1 MKTENLAYH
10 NHYQH
15 YLANNNNNRS
25 ANKTTA
31 GLNPSGRLSFKA
43 NPLPVAK
50 TMGEKLARNKV
61 FNWFLDILADNSLMA
76 DAIIALGLTAIARPA
91 LIAAFPSKD
100 PVEKRKNEYQIGH
113 SIGTGILGLITTFV
127 AAEPIKRAVKKVMD
141 NPSKYMKNSASY
153 IKEHDRV
160 FKETASRIHQPI
172 FLPLRA
178 AATIAIV
185 PPILSAMGLSK
196 TGKELPPVD
205 KAKIDYSFMSFKGND
220 AKPFRGFT
228 KIKSSYDSAKDNLS
242 KNNKANPSFKGV
254 GNMVTEGLA
263 KGIGK
268 VADTSYARRFI
279 NWFAEKKNWMPH
291 LIAGESLW
299 LSGWY
304 MQRTARSKNIE
315 KDQKLPM
322 ILNQGI
328 TAILCTIGAYML
340 DGVIKNKL
348 EKYKETYKSMNPDIV
363 EMSKKYENLLNKYAN
378 NPEQLKIIT
387 EGEKYK
393 TLRSSYKSLNNKMTG
408 IKLLGPIVIF
418 TTIYRFVGPVVVT
431 PFANWISEKIEPHN
445 KKQAA

>member
-43 NPLPVAK
+43 RPALKVL
-50 TMGEKLARNKV
+50 TMGERLARNKV

-228 KIKSSYDSAKDNLS
+228 KIKSSSDSAYDNLS

-279 NWFAEKKNWMPH
+279 NWFAEKNSKIQKYRKRPETPDDFKSGYYCN
-291 LIAGESLW
+291 SLHNRC
-299 LSGWY
+299 L
-304 MQRTARSKNIE
+304 
-315 KDQKLPM
+315 
-322 ILNQGI
+322 
-328 TAILCTIGAYML
+328 
-340 DGVIKNKL
+340 
-348 EKYKETYKSMNPDIV
+348 
-363 EMSKKYENLLNKYAN
+363 YA
-378 NPEQLKIIT
+378 
-387 EGEKYK
+387 
-393 TLRSSYKSLNNKMTG
+393 
-408 IKLLGPIVIF
+408 
-418 TTIYRFVGPVVVT
+418 
-431 PFANWISEKIEPHN
+431 
-445 KKQAA
+445 